1 MDLGFQISLI
11 KSSIEFTMHQLWH
24 LQGMSAPREDI
35 LECLQQLRKYERELR
50 AKEALV
56 VIA

>member
-11 KSSIEFTMHQLWH
+11 KSSIEFTMRQLWH
-24 LQGMSAPREDI
+24 LQGISAPREDI
-35 LECLQQLRKYERELR
+35 RGCLQQLRKYERELR

-56 VIA
+56 AIA